1 MILVWATLLEMK
13 QQREST
19 YKPVIAVKSEN
30 EFVVKQDEKNPDFY
44 LMGIDSNAVEGSGY
58 KLYGFTIPYLYF
70 TVENIGMGAAR
81 NVICEFPEDSSDNEN
96 RLSVFYFLSRCNTIL

>member
-1 MILVWATLLEMK
+1 MK

-44 LMGIDSNAVEGSGY
+44 LMGIDSNAVEVDINY
-58 KLYGFTIPYLYF
+58 MDL
-70 TVENIGMGAAR
+70 
-81 NVICEFPEDSSDNEN
+81 
-96 RLSVFYFLSRCNTIL
+96 LSLIYTLQ